1 MVSAKLH
8 VFLSSL
14 GFAILLMPTEAFFQP
29 ISALTKARHSITSV
43 LWSSNNNNSNSNI
56 DPVLELPILE
66 ARLAITQDDD
76 DDFDQLKARIEHAKT
91 AAEFGIRRAQLQFY
105 EAFGNGDYEAMER
118 VWSKKHPVSCTHP
131 CQSRL
136 EGYDAVMNSW
146 KQILSLSSVISF
158 EDIDEDDAFQIEPAR
173 VQMEICGSTAIVSCV
188 EQAGNGDAPPLE
200 AFNIYKREEG
210 EWRMTM
216 HMAAPVLPSSGF

>member
-1 MVSAKLH
+1 MYSAVFKLH

-14 GFAILLMPTEAFFQP
+14 EFANLLIPTQSFSQP
-29 ISALTKARHSITSV
+29 VSVGTNTRHPFASL
-43 LWSSNNNNSNSNI
+43 LWSSAKNNI

-76 DDFDQLKARIEHAKT
+76 DDYDQLKERIEHAKT
-91 AAEFGIRRAQLQFY
+91 AAEFGVRRAQLQFY

-118 VWSKKHPVSCTHP
+118 VWSQKHPVSCTHP
-131 CQSRL
+131 CQARL

-146 KQILSLSSVISF
+146 KQILSLSSAVSF
-158 EDIDEDDAFQIEPAR
+158 EDLDEDDSFQIEPAR

-200 AFNIYKREEG
+200 ALNMYKREEG

-216 HMAAPVLPSSGF
+216 HMAAPVLPTSGF